1 MKIVVPNQS
10 VRHNIELFKKLVA
23 RQAQKSM
30 SKGDSEHIYQA
41 FINCLTGD
49 LFFPD
54 FSDEKR
60 DLSKKEWKQI
70 VLYIR
75 KNSNGET
82 LEIVE
87 VEEKNR
93 LHISALEIL
102 QETVKVLNF
111 ILHRTNHMRESAS
124 LEEELSQVELE
135 PVFSK
140 YSHGD
145 LIYEAWHNIDR
156 YAAENLLQNCAIGT
170 FFFRKDEYCR
180 ILEDLL
186 GCKCFTLTF
195 LGKQKRVVDR
205 TIVQKDKHFLFY
217 NDDPNLD
224 GDLFLTID
232 SLLENMEEKLLF
244 PILHN
249 LAKPCF

>member
-23 RQAQKSM
+23 RQAQKNM
-30 SKGDSEHIYQA
+30 SKEDSEHIYQA
-41 FINCLTGD
+41 FINCITGD

-70 VLYIR
+70 VLYI
-75 KNSNGET
+75 KKDPKGET
-82 LEIVE
+82 LEIVQL
-87 VEEKNR
+87 EEKHR
-93 LHISALEIL
+93 LHASALQIL

-111 ILHRTNHMRESAS
+111 VLHRMNHMRESTS
-124 LEEELSQVELE
+124 LEEELGQVELE
-135 PVFSK
+135 SVFSK

-156 YAAENLLQNCAIGT
+156 FAAEKLLQDSAIGT
-170 FFFRKDEYCR
+170 FFFRKDEYCK

-205 TIVQKDKHFLFY
+205 TIVQKGKHFLFY
-217 NDDPNLD
+217 NDDPNLE

-232 SLLENMEEKLLF
+232 SLLESMEEKLLF

-249 LAKPCF
+249 IAKK